1 MKIMT
6 ILGTRPELIRL
17 SLILRRLDDLC
28 DHVFVHTGQNH
39 APGLWGDFLAEFDLR
54 QPDHD
59 LKAEQGTLGERIGQI
74 LAGAERVLIHE
85 KPDRLLILGDTNS
98 ALAAIMA
105 KRQGVPVYHMEAGNR
120 CHDDRVPEEVNRR
133 IIDHSSDILLPYTE
147 GSRRNLLAE
156 GIPGHR
162 IYVTGNPIGEVL
174 DAMAE
179 GIAAAR
185 PLAALGLAPD
195 GYLLFSFHREE
206 NVDVPERLA
215 ALMAG
220 VERLVTLGGRQ
231 AVVSVHPRTRAR
243 LEAAGMVGQ
252 DRPGIH
258 LMPPFGFRDFVS
270 LQKNAHCVLSDSG
283 TVQEEGAILR
293 VPTVTLRDVTERP
306 ETLDKGANILCGVEP
321 EAMERAYRLA
331 TARAPD
337 WPLPEEYERRNVADT
352 VARLLLGAGP
362 TRRR

>member
-1 MKIMT
+1 
-6 ILGTRPELIRL
+6 
-17 SLILRRLDDLC
+17 
-28 DHVFVHTGQNH
+28 
-39 APGLWGDFLAEFDLR
+39 
-54 QPDHD
+54 
-59 LKAEQGTLGERIGQI
+59 
-74 LAGAERVLIHE
+74 
-85 KPDRLLILGDTNS
+85 
-98 ALAAIMA
+98 
-105 KRQGVPVYHMEAGNR
+105 
-120 CHDDRVPEEVNRR
+120 
-133 IIDHSSDILLPYTE
+133 
-147 GSRRNLLAE
+147 
-156 GIPGHR
+156 
-162 IYVTGNPIGEVL
+162 
-174 DAMAE
+174 
-179 GIAAAR
+179 
-185 PLAALGLAPD
+185 
-195 GYLLFSFHREE
+195 
-206 NVDVPERLA
+206 
-215 ALMAG
+215 
-220 VERLVTLGGRQ
+220 
-231 AVVSVHPRTRAR
+231 
-243 LEAAGMVGQ
+243 MVGQ